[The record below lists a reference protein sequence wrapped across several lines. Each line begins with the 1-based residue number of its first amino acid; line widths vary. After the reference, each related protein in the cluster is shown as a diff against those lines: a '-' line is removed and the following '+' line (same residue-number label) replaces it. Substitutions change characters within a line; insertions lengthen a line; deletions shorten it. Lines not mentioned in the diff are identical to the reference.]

1 MPIQRTCSGLKCK
14 VFKMIWHSCV
24 AVILD
29 IFNKLHDSFVHA
41 YHVHFTWF
49 EKNSALH
56 RSRNGRGGVV
66 IVQFSNMLLQIKV
79 STEAFPTGYTSKRLL
94 IVVSMH
100 MKSQIINLMKGFVAN
115 CTFILLFA
123 AVRQFVILV
132 VSWKEMTRKKVS
144 KKIFLPP
151 RRPRVYN

>member
-1 MPIQRTCSGLKCK
+1 M
-14 VFKMIWHSCV
+14 
-24 AVILD
+24 
-29 IFNKLHDSFVHA
+29 
-41 YHVHFTWF
+41 
-49 EKNSALH
+49 
-56 RSRNGRGGVV
+56 
-66 IVQFSNMLLQIKV
+66 QFSNMLLQIKV

-132 VSWKEMTRKKVS
+132 VSLLVKALSTEFACEWFVS
-144 KKIFLPP
+144 SMNPYM
-151 RRPRVYN
+151 RV